1 MVSEASQ
8 RVIPT
13 WDSGGAMRDI
23 PSQYGLKES
32 SWLTE
37 THCKI

>member
-8 RVIPT
+8 RAIPT
-13 WDSGGAMRDI
+13 WDSAGAIRDI

-32 SWLTE
+32 S
-37 THCKI
+37 